1 MSKLFK
7 FLTSTSVVQEAVLSD
22 IGDFGGEIKNIFTK
36 SASIPSQ
43 KESRD
48 VFRGKKKTK
57 PNQKSHKNWG

>member
-43 KESRD
+43 EESRD
-48 VFRGKKKTK
+48 VFRGKKKK
-57 PNQKSHKNWG
+57 I